1 MTFSCVHKSVTPFH
15 TVIKYKRMGK
25 TVAVTDVKL
34 TKPSQG
40 FDTEGN
46 LIYFP
51 KAVSSSVKTDRCC
64 RR

>member
-1 MTFSCVHKSVTPFH
+1 M
-15 TVIKYKRMGK
+15 IKYKRMGK

-40 FDTEGN
+40 FDIEGN
-46 LIYFP
+46 LIYLP